1 MEHLRWILVLIGA
14 LVLIGIVLFANPER
28 ERRRPQGRR
37 KRREPR
43 IAPEGEAETTESPAA
58 DGEPHPGGD
67 TGGRAQAATTGAAS
81 GKANASVPDAD
92 KIVYLYLVARGDKRI
107 AGVELL
113 DAAIKAGLD
122 FGEQRIFH
130 RLQEGDERPVFS
142 MANLV
147 NPGTFDPSEWNLFE
161 TSGVTLFMTL
171 PGPLTALQ
179 AWDAMLATSER
190 LARLLDLDVL
200 DDSRCRLSRQR
211 IAQLREEMRA
221 YDRRRGLSS
230 PR

>member
-1 MEHLRWILVLIGA
+1 MDHLRWILVLIGA
-14 LVLIGIVLFANPER
+14 LLLIGIVLFANPDR
-28 ERRRPQGRR
+28 KPRRPQRRR

-43 IAPEGEAETTESPAA
+43 IAPTTDAQGDAASASAGDPAA
-58 DGEPHPGGD
+58 AGRPG
-67 TGGRAQAATTGAAS
+67 AQQASAGAAHQPQS
-81 GKANASVPDAD
+81 DGAPDAD
-92 KIVYLYLVARGDKRI
+92 KIVYLYLVARGERRV

-147 NPGTFDPSEWNLFE
+147 NPGTFDPSGWNLFE

-221 YDRRRGLSS
+221 YDRRQGLTS
-230 PR
+230 RR

>member
-1 MEHLRWILVLIGA
+1 MEHLRWILILIGA
-14 LVLIGIVLFANPER
+14 VLLIGIVLFANPER
-28 ERRRPQGRR
+28 ERRRPQRRR

-43 IAPEGEAETTESPAA
+43 IAPAGETRADAESASDDAPATGDRSGAREASAGAA
-58 DGEPHPGGD
+58 DQP
-67 TGGRAQAATTGAAS
+67 QAAGAP
-81 GKANASVPDAD
+81 NAD
-92 KIVYLYLVARGDKRI
+92 KIVYLYLVARGDRRI

-122 FGEQRIFH
+122 FGEQQIFH

-147 NPGTFDPSEWNLFE
+147 NPGTFEPSEWNLFE

-190 LARLLDLDVL
+190 LARLLELDVL
-200 DDSRCRLSRQR
+200 DDSRCRLTRQR
-211 IAQLREEMRA
+211 IAQIREEMRG
-221 YDRRRGLSS
+221 YDRRQGLTS
-230 PR
+230 RR